1 MSEEELGKFEE
12 DFDDEQVELE
22 ESSSDGFDDAEV
34 VEDSGEVQVSTKV
47 IPEEFAEI
55 ARKYKAHE
63 DLSDEELDLIA
74 DTSIEI
80 LRNMLGFFG
89 ADDADIDEYEGNEGE
104 LILDVSNADLAIL
117 IGRHGKTLEA
127 FQYLFT
133 ILVNNRLGFRYPVM
147 VDVEGY
153 RNRRRQKLESMAHN
167 AASRAL
173 SRGCEVRMHPMKP
186 YERRLIHLALRKVE
200 GISTHSEGME
210 PNRYV
215 VVVPVKDDKSGKS
228 NRR

>member
-1 MSEEELGKFEE
+1 MSEEELERFE
-12 DFDDEQVELE
+12 DGLDDERAVYEGEAASDDGNDVEE
-22 ESSSDGFDDAEV
+22 AAEA
-34 VEDSGEVQVSTKV
+34 QVSTKA
-47 IPEEFAEI
+47 IPEEFVEI

-63 DLSDEELDLIA
+63 DLNDDELDLIA
-74 DTSIEI
+74 DTAIEI

-89 ADDADIDEYEGNEGE
+89 ADDADIDEYEGSEGE

-133 ILVNNRLGFRYPVM
+133 ILIHNRLGFRYPVM

-153 RNRRRQKLESMAHN
+153 RNRRRQKLESMAHS

-186 YERRLIHLALRKVE
+186 YERRLVHLALRKTE
-200 GISTHSEGME
+200 GVATHSEGTE

-215 VVVPVKDDKSGKS
+215 VVVPVKGGKSG
-228 NRR
+228 RR